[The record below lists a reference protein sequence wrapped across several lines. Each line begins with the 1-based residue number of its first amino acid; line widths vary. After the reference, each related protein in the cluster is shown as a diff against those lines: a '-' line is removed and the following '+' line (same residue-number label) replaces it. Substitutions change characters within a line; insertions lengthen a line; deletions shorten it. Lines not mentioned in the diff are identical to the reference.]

1 MKAITHFNLVGVTVK
16 KGHQCFCLH

>member
-16 KGHQCFCLH
+16 KGHRFCLH